1 MAHWFDLPAGW
12 VLTRLDRV
20 YNQRR
25 EPSRLYDEPVSAF
38 IDGVVTLRSQRPNQ
52 IIKGSGNEVGYKHV
66 ERGDLVISGMNA
78 HLGGLGVSDSAGK
91 CTPVY
96 TVLYK
101 TSLLDDRFVSY
112 SMWAAAKSG
121 YIGSLVTAV
130 RYNSSDFTAE
140 TVKKLF
146 IALPPLEEQRRI
158 ADFLDAETARIDHLV
173 SQRGAQ
179 IQLLNERRSALIDD
193 LMSRASSGAKRR
205 LRHTVVR
212 PLEYGANEASAHDN
226 PAWPRYIRITDIDS
240 EGGLRQDTFRSLP
253 PSVALPYLLKDGDLL
268 FARSGATVGKCFLFN
283 SRWAPASFAGYLIRA
298 RLDQAVMLPEYVRYF
313 AESAMYWAQIRE
325 GAVQATIENVSA
337 ERYANLQLPYMDL
350 RSQQRVVTQLDKL
363 VTSDRRVRDRAQKQ
377 IELLRE
383 RRSAL
388 ITAAVT
394 GRIDVASARG
404 AA

>member
-158 ADFLDAETARIDHLV
+158 ADFLESTIWL
-173 SQRGAQ
+173 
-179 IQLLNERRSALIDD
+179 
-193 LMSRASSGAKRR
+193 
-205 LRHTVVR
+205 
-212 PLEYGANEASAHDN
+212 ANEGR
-226 PAWPRYIRITDIDS
+226 RYN
-240 EGGLRQDTFRSLP
+240 
-253 PSVALPYLLKDGDLL
+253 
-268 FARSGATVGKCFLFN
+268 C
-283 SRWAPASFAGYLIRA
+283 
-298 RLDQAVMLPEYVRYF
+298 
-313 AESAMYWAQIRE
+313 
-325 GAVQATIENVSA
+325 
-337 ERYANLQLPYMDL
+337 
-350 RSQQRVVTQLDKL
+350 
-363 VTSDRRVRDRAQKQ
+363 
-377 IELLRE
+377 
-383 RRSAL
+383 
-388 ITAAVT
+388 
-394 GRIDVASARG
+394 
-404 AA
+404 